1 MMAISP
7 YIPGWELVLLAGHWY
22 WRGRDR
28 QVVVVAGNYGVSLL
42 QGKKGLHHSGQ
53 FSWLL

>member
-1 MMAISP
+1 MMVVSP
-7 YIPGWELVLLAGHWY
+7 YIPGWELVLLAGRWY